1 MRGLALAAHAISEQ
15 AHPMKFRREDIQ
27 KLSIPERIQLV
38 EDIWD
43 SIAEASELLPVTD
56 AQRKDL
62 DRRREEYRKNLTDT
76 RTWSEVRERL
86 EGDQ

>member
-1 MRGLALAAHAISEQ
+1 
-15 AHPMKFRREDIQ
+15 MKFRREDIQ